1 MISLGWE
8 HLRIALEELLW
19 LGRDM
24 SRLPHDL
31 DLDMDTQTNRPVLKL
46 LHF

>member
-1 MISLGWE
+1 MISPGWE

-31 DLDMDTQTNRPVLKL
+31 DLDTQTIRPALKL
-46 LHF
+46 LLF